1 MTDSLARVSR
11 IACRLAAALSVLGAL
26 AGCAPASAPE
36 AAQAAVP
43 PVHAETQESPI
54 CRPDPALLTP
64 QSAPDCKFGR
74 QDLKTLDPDQW
85 ARLKIEYER
94 HCYQRAEKAVRERLR
109 LLQQAFRCD
118 ARTERR
124 Q

>member
-1 MTDSLARVSR
+1 MPDHVATASR
-11 IACRLAAALSVLGAL
+11 IARRLAAAFSVLAAL
-26 AGCAPASAPE
+26 DGCAPAPAPE
-36 AAQAAVP
+36 AAQAAVA
-43 PVHAETQESPI
+43 HSHTEMQESPI

-74 QDLKTLDPDQW
+74 LDLKTLDPDQW

-94 HCYQRAEKAVRERLR
+94 QCYQRAEKAVRGRLR
-109 LLQQAFRCD
+109 LLQLALRCD
-118 ARTERR
+118 AGMARR